1 MRADL
6 EIISEW
12 IEPGSRVLDLG
23 CGDGTLLAHLRDT
36 RQVEGVGLE
45 LADENVTACVEKRIS
60 VVQEDLDDG
69 IGDWF
74 LPESFDYVVMSQTIQ
89 AIRHPENLLTE
100 MVSIG
105 REGIVAFPNMGYWRN
120 RVQFGLGGFMPVT
133 KTLPN
138 PWYNTPN
145 IHLCTLVDFENLC
158 RELDFEVLDR
168 SVVDRAHRRTLP
180 MKAFPNLFGE
190 LAIYRVR
197 KRRSGGD

>member
-6 EIISEW
+6 KIISEW
-12 IEPGSRVLDLG
+12 VKPGSRVLDLG

-36 RQVEGVGLE
+36 RQVEGMGLE
-45 LADENVTACVEKRIS
+45 LADDNIAACIRKGIPVI
-60 VVQEDLDDG
+60 QGDLDKG

-74 LPESFDYVVMSQTIQ
+74 VPDSFDYVIMSQTIQ

-100 MVSIG
+100 MLQIG

-120 RVQFGLGGFMPVT
+120 RVQLGLGGHMPVT
-133 KTLPN
+133 STLPN

-168 SVVDRAHRRTLP
+168 TVVDRAHRQTLP
-180 MKAFPNLFGE
+180 MKIFPNLFGE
-190 LAIYRVR
+190 LAIYRIQ
-197 KRRSGGD
+197 KR

>member
-6 EIISEW
+6 EIISDW
-12 IEPGSRVLDLG
+12 IRPGSRVLDLG

-36 RQVEGVGLE
+36 RQVDGVGLE
-45 LADENVTACVEKRIS
+45 LDDDNVTVCVARRIP

-74 LPESFDYVVMSQTIQ
+74 PERSFDYVVMSQTIQ
-89 AIRHPENLLTE
+89 AIRHPEHLLTE
-100 MVSIG
+100 MLSVG

-120 RVQFGLGGFMPVT
+120 RLQLGVGGYMPVT

-145 IHLCTLVDFENLC
+145 IHLCTLSDFEDLC
-158 RELDFEVLDR
+158 RELDCAVLDR
-168 SVVDRAHRRTLP
+168 AVVDSAHRQTLP
-180 MKAFPNLFGE
+180 MRIFPNLFGE
-190 LAIYRVR
+190 LAIYRIC
-197 KRRSGGD
+197 RR